1 MVQRGQVRVAPELR
15 EILLFSFEHH
25 QIKFIMLCTVTALSR
40 VAGEVNTRSAH
51 GVKGRPEKLG
61 CAAFLG
67 E

>member
-1 MVQRGQVRVAPELR
+1 MLLLSFLK
-15 EILLFSFEHH
+15 ILLFSFEHH

-40 VAGEVNTRSAH
+40 AAGEVNTRSTH

-61 CAAFLG
+61 CADLLG